1 MDIKISTGKDDPQ
14 PENPL
19 PMSQS
24 AVEIGHDQGGS
35 GDNASGGEISQKY
48 LHPHPYIQ
56 TGSGSGRGR
65 EDPDGKGAEGAD
77 TPGTPQSDIG
87 NVVIPI
93 PSISR
98 GDEAEG
104 M

>member
-1 MDIKISTGKDDPQ
+1 MGGKFGGVDIKISTRKDDLR

-19 PMSQS
+19 PMSRS

-35 GDNASGGEISQKY
+35 GDKAGRGEISQKY

-65 EDPDGKGAEGAD
+65 EDPDRKEAEGAD

-87 NVVIPI
+87 NMAIPI
-93 PSISR
+93 PSIS
-98 GDEAEG
+98 
-104 M
+104 